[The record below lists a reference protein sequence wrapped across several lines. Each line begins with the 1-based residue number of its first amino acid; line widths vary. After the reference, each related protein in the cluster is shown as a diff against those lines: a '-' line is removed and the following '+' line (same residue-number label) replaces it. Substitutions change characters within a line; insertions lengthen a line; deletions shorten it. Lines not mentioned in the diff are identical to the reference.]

1 MINEKQL
8 KSVVEPFGLPFRSL
22 PKNIPIFPLSGALLL
37 PHGRMPLN
45 IFEDR
50 YVKMVMDSIRESR
63 LIGMVQPNEE
73 IRDASTNEATLFHIG
88 CLGRIISFSEMDDG
102 RIFITLQG
110 VARFKIKNELEN
122 QFPYRSIRAQY
133 EDFKDD
139 YDPYKAVK
147 GRNLLT
153 NVLENYLEEKKVAL
167 EWEELAKTKD
177 RRLIASIGMMLPF
190 GNTEKQAILESVN
203 FDQMVDIINSLIEME
218 LATGESVATKH

>member
-1 MINEKQL
+1 MIHEQKV
-8 KSVVEPFGLPFRSL
+8 SGVVEPFGLPFVGL

-50 YVKMVMDSIRESR
+50 YVKMVMDSLRESR

-73 IRDASTNEATLFHIG
+73 IRDAVTNEATLFHIG

-110 VARFKIKNELEN
+110 VARFKIESELQN
-122 QFPYRSIRAQY
+122 QFPYRCIRAKY
-133 EDFKDD
+133 EDFSDD

-147 GRNLLT
+147 GRMALT
-153 NVLENYLEEKKVAL
+153 SVLENYLEEKKVAL
-167 EWEELAKTKD
+167 EWKELEKTKD
-177 RRLIASIGMMLPF
+177 RRLVASIGMMLPF

-218 LATGESVATKH
+218 MATGESVATKH